1 MDPVARAIWFVE
13 SHLDQELTLDEIA
26 AAATLSKFHLSRAF
40 GEATRTSLMRYVRGR
55 RLTEAARALR
65 EGAPD
70 ILAVA
75 LQAGYGS
82 HEAFTRA
89 FREQFGTTPDAV
101 RAQQHL
107 DGIALV
113 EAFRRN
119 TDMNVTLEEPRVERG
134 PLLLLAGFAERF
146 TFENVQRIPLLWQR
160 FGPHVGHV
168 PGEVG
173 AHAYGVRYNAD
184 DGGFDY
190 LAAVEVSTLDAL
202 PPEFQH
208 LRVPEQ
214 TYAVFAH
221 RDHVSTIRAT
231 MHAIWSSWLPQS
243 GRHVVD
249 APDFERYG
257 PDFDTIAGTGTI
269 EMWIPIE
276 A

>member
-1 MDPVARAIWFVE
+1 MDPVGRAIWFVE
-13 SHLDQELTLDEIA
+13 SHLEQGLTLDEIA
-26 AAATLSKFHLSRAF
+26 AAADLSKFHMSRAF
-40 GEATRTSLMRYVRGR
+40 GEATGSSLMRYVRGR

-89 FREQFGTTPDAV
+89 FREHFGTTPDAM
-101 RAQQHL
+101 RARQHL
-107 DGIALV
+107 DDVALV
-113 EAFRRN
+113 EAIRRDP
-119 TDMNVTLEEPRVERG
+119 DMNVTLEEPRIERG
-134 PLLLLAGFAERF
+134 RLLLLAGFAERF
-146 TFENVQRIPLLWQR
+146 TFENVQRIPNLWQR

-168 PGEVG
+168 PGQVG
-173 AHAYGVRYNAD
+173 GAAYGARYNAD

-190 LAAVEVSTLDAL
+190 LAGVEVSSLDAL

-243 GRHVVD
+243 GRRVVD

-257 PDFDTIAGTGTI
+257 PDFDTVAGTGTI
-269 EMWIPIE
+269 EIWIPVE